1 MCYGRDRLEGIFF
14 YPGKEADTMDAVK
27 VAEHARALLD
37 AYGDKAEAHA
47 AQKASELRSAG
58 ETAHAEQWTRV
69 RSMISEMRGSH
80 VS

>member
-1 MCYGRDRLEGIFF
+1 MS
-14 YPGKEADTMDAVK
+14 AVQI
-27 VAEHARALLD
+27 AEHARALLD

-47 AQKASELRSAG
+47 AKKASELRASG

-69 RSMISEMRGSH
+69 RNMISEMRDSH

>member
-1 MCYGRDRLEGIFF
+1 
-14 YPGKEADTMDAVK
+14 MDALQ

-47 AQKASELRSAG
+47 AKKASELRSSG
-58 ETAHAEQWTRV
+58 ETQHADQWSRV
-69 RSMISEMRGSH
+69 RKMIAEMRGSH